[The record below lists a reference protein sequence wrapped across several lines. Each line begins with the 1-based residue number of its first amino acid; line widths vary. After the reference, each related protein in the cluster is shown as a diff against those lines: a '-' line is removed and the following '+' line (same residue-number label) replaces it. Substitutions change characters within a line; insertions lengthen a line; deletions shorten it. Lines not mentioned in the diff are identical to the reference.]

1 MLRVENSNRGS
12 ILVDRGRVANT
23 IWTRF
28 VGLMGARHLEA
39 GDGLAII
46 PCSSVHCFFM
56 KIPIDVVYVSK
67 EDKVVALDPDLR
79 PWRLGSINR
88 GVRYVIELPA
98 GTIER
103 TGTVVGD
110 QLNVTY

>member
-1 MLRVENSNRGS
+1 MLRVENSSKGS
-12 ILVDRGRVANT
+12 VLVARGRVANT

-28 VGLMGARHLEA
+28 VGLMGARRLEA

-56 KIPIDVVYVSK
+56 KIPIDVVYVNK
-67 EDKVVALDPDLR
+67 GDQVVALDPDLK

-88 GVRYVIELPA
+88 GVRYVIELPV
-98 GTIER
+98 GTIEK
-103 TGTVVGD
+103 TETTVGD
-110 QLNVTY
+110 RLTVTY